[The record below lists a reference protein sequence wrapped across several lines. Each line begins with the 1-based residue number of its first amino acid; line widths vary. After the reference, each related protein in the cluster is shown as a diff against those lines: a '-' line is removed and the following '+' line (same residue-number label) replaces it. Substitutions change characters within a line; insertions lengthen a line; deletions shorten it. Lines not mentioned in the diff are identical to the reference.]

1 MSAPA
6 PKSRP
11 ARRPAPKKSSP
22 AKTRRIVIEGSL
34 DPITLTLIGEEYTVY
49 PLKPSAMIS
58 LIEEIDGMQ
67 NMNEEDVENNLEAI
81 GNISNTLVRLFRED
95 DRDRILNRL
104 EDFTDPLDLAHL
116 MEVMNKLSEISQE
129 DNNPPT

>member
-95 DRDRILNRL
+95 DRDRILTRL

-129 DNNPPT
+129 DSNPPT

>member
-11 ARRPAPKKSSP
+11 ARRPAPKKSTP
-22 AKTRRIVIEGSL
+22 ARSRRIVIEGSL
-34 DPITLTLIGEEYTVY
+34 DPITLTLVGEEYTVY

-95 DRDRILNRL
+95 DRDRILTRL

>member
-22 AKTRRIVIEGSL
+22 TRARRIVIEGSL

-67 NMNEEDVENNLEAI
+67 NMSEEDVENNLEAI
-81 GNISNTLVRLFRED
+81 GNISNTLVRLFKED
-95 DRDRILNRL
+95 DRDQILARL
-104 EDFTDPLDLAHL
+104 EDFTDPLDLSHL

-129 DNNPPT
+129 DSNPPT

>member
-11 ARRPAPKKSSP
+11 ARRPAPKKSTPTRS
-22 AKTRRIVIEGSL
+22 RRIVIEGSL
-34 DPITLTLIGEEYTVY
+34 DPITLTLVGEEYTVY

-104 EDFTDPLDLAHL
+104 EDFTDPLDLSHL

>member
-11 ARRPAPKKSSP
+11 ARRPAPKKSTPTRS
-22 AKTRRIVIEGSL
+22 RRIVIEGSL
-34 DPITLTLIGEEYTVY
+34 DPITLTLVGEEYTVY